1 MEERLIENF
10 EQAIKDGTI
19 DEFLN
24 HTKAI
29 YITYI
34 INNLVDQ
41 NMHIELIDKMLDAV
55 KEKFD
60 GLPRK
65 RVERMQPPFFVGSS
79 RKNGEILQR
88 QAPTMIKPNFKIYFY
103 NNLLI
108 DADGVILRKYKDM
121 IKEKIRFNQESN
133 GMMDKRTK

>member
-1 MEERLIENF
+1 MEERVIEEL
-10 EQAIKDGTI
+10 EQAINDGTI

-24 HTKAI
+24 YTKAI

-34 INNLVDQ
+34 INILVDQ
-41 NMHIELIDKMLDAV
+41 NIHIELIDKMLNAV

-60 GLPRK
+60 GLSQK
-65 RVERMQPPFFVGSS
+65 RVERIQPPFFVGSS
-79 RKNGEILQR
+79 RKNGQILQS
-88 QAPTMIKPNFKIYFY
+88 QAPTMIKPNFKIYFN

-108 DADGVILRKYKDM
+108 DADGVVLREYKDM
-121 IKEKIRFNQESN
+121 IKEKIRFNQKSN

>member
-34 INNLVDQ
+34 INILVLP
-41 NMHIELIDKMLDAV
+41 LIQINV
-55 KEKFD
+55 
-60 GLPRK
+60 
-65 RVERMQPPFFVGSS
+65 
-79 RKNGEILQR
+79 
-88 QAPTMIKPNFKIYFY
+88 
-103 NNLLI
+103 
-108 DADGVILRKYKDM
+108 
-121 IKEKIRFNQESN
+121 
-133 GMMDKRTK
+133 

>member
-1 MEERLIENF
+1 MEERLIEKF

-34 INNLVDQ
+34 INILVDQ
-41 NMHIELIDKMLDAV
+41 NIHIELIDKMLDAV
-55 KEKFD
+55 KNKFD

-88 QAPTMIKPNFKIYFY
+88 QAPTMVKPNFKIYFY

-108 DADGVILRKYKDM
+108 DADGVILREYKDM
-121 IKEKIRFNQESN
+121 INEKIRFNQESN
-133 GMMDKRTK
+133 GMIDKRTK